1 MFLGW
6 LCHPKNTQ
14 QEVGA
19 IGERKGCMHFEHKT
33 ILIIGASGGL
43 GSAIAR
49 AFAAQGADLALAAR
63 REFALPE
70 LPGAGLVTN
79 HQADLTDPVSLAAL
93 RDAVLSAH
101 GRLDGVINATG
112 FDARKPLAAH
122 TLEDFQRSLNVN
134 LLGAMLLTQTFVPVL
149 ENGVILHL
157 GGFADGRLAF
167 PFYSADAASRSGLRA
182 FIESTNRELALAR
195 RPVVVSFF
203 SPSPADTEAERPFH
217 PLWKQMG
224 TQIVPVEKVAGEVL
238 QTVLRRQK
246 VHVMGGFVTR
256 LFAALNAVFPD
267 LADALMMKSY
277 GEMMNRFFNGKG
289 PDDPRTGSGW
299 RSLGIF
305 LVVYSFVAYG
315 LLLAVPF
322 VPLAAAGKVLL
333 SSLLVGSGEVTFW
346 VGGALLGKE
355 VVGRYKKYLN
365 PLNWFCRS
373 SQ

>member
-1 MFLGW
+1 M
-6 LCHPKNTQ
+6 Q
-14 QEVGA
+14 
-19 IGERKGCMHFEHKT
+19 FEHKT

-70 LPGAGLVTN
+70 LPGAGLVTS
-79 HQADLTDPVSLAAL
+79 HQADLTDLESLAAL
-93 RDAVLSAH
+93 RYAVLSAH
-101 GRLDGVINATG
+101 ARLDGVINATG
-112 FDARKPLAAH
+112 FDVRKPLAAH

-277 GEMMNRFFNGKG
+277 GEMMNHFFNGKG
-289 PDDPRTGSGW
+289 PDDPGRGSAW

-322 VPLAAAGKVLL
+322 VPLAAAGKVLI

-355 VVGRYKKYLN
+355 VVGRYKKYFN